1 MRGGRLCSNRPG
13 VLHVHPQQRIAKA
26 TVTALL
32 LRQCTVA
39 KSETC
44 DDPVSHFCGTARGI
58 ACTSPCVRCNLNF
71 VVQ

>member
-44 DDPVSHFCGTARGI
+44 ADPVSHFCGTAKEVSHVSRASSDFDGD
-58 ACTSPCVRCNLNF
+58 F
-71 VVQ
+71 